1 MIRILCVCLGNI
13 CRSPMAQG
21 VLQQLA
27 VAEGL
32 NITVDSA
39 GTAGYHIGE
48 KPDDR
53 SIKSAKKFGL
63 DLSHQRARK
72 FELDDFEMFDF
83 ILVMDRKNLTDVL
96 QLAPNTNAVEK
107 VKLYRSDN
115 LDVDDPYYGG
125 DDGFMNM
132 YHVLSEHAVFWMNHA
147 KLRS

>member
-1 MIRILCVCLGNI
+1 
-13 CRSPMAQG
+13 MAQG

-125 DDGFMNM
+125 DDCFMNM
-132 YHVLSEHAVFWMNHA
+132 YHVLSEHAVFWMNHV